1 MAELC
6 ISTYL
11 KVNMYITNYQTIAAV
26 QFYGFERTSKGP
38 VIFYG
43 DWGRGNTLQYK
54 ISLKTP
60 HPRLDG
66 NFYKTVLNKPL

>member
-43 DWGRGNTLQYK
+43 D
-54 ISLKTP
+54 
-60 HPRLDG
+60 
-66 NFYKTVLNKPL
+66 

>member
-11 KVNMYITNYQTIAAV
+11 KLKMYITNYHIIAAV
-26 QFYGFERTSKGP
+26 QFCGFERTLKGP

-43 DWGRGNTLQYK
+43 D
-54 ISLKTP
+54 
-60 HPRLDG
+60 
-66 NFYKTVLNKPL
+66 